1 MDFSDV
7 DVPIQ
12 QWVYCNTYH
21 DLIDKENGAEAKYDL
36 DTENYQ
42 YGWSPKLAAPYFDM
56 NLNNTYRIYKWLYN
70 KYHPED
76 KAMGLKPCI

>member
-1 MDFSDV
+1 MKRTRRNPETNRGDMEFSDV

-36 DTENYQ
+36 STESHLH
-42 YGWSPKLAAPYFDM
+42 G
-56 NLNNTYRIYKWLYN
+56 
-70 KYHPED
+70 
-76 KAMGLKPCI
+76 

>member
-1 MDFSDV
+1 MLSHFYGAVLLRGGMKRKRRNLETNRRDREFSDV

-36 DTENYQ
+36 STESHLH
-42 YGWSPKLAAPYFDM
+42 G
-56 NLNNTYRIYKWLYN
+56 
-70 KYHPED
+70 
-76 KAMGLKPCI
+76 